1 MLGKRLRWT
10 LELGFPDLA
19 WPGLV
24 SMTNGLGRLV
34 NCLSY
39 GKTIR
44 FGLSPPRRVASRIL
58 RRTSYF
64 SIISRIYTKMLVI
77 QKQIYSE
84 TSTINY
90 ILNDKT
96 RITIII
102 TIIMIERKKTPT
114 SIENRLKL
122 FNAKAN

>member
-1 MLGKRLRWT
+1 
-10 LELGFPDLA
+10 
-19 WPGLV
+19 
-24 SMTNGLGRLV
+24 
-34 NCLSY
+34 
-39 GKTIR
+39 
-44 FGLSPPRRVASRIL
+44 
-58 RRTSYF
+58 
-64 SIISRIYTKMLVI
+64 MLVI